1 VSRRDGGRF
10 RAGWHT
16 RWICTAE
23 LGTRGAQAELLDG
36 PQDGEGRSR
45 SRRNPSVSEL
55 WVLGVVRDPKERFR
69 PIAVD
74 KSRSRSELPRY
85 PSLFVAGLATG
96 QITAEYA
103 SILLFCFFPKGTH
116 ERLRAGCNG
125 GDSWNYFGKKI
136 LDSTGM
142 TLRSMENGTEVLP
155 KKLTRREPEG
165 LLLCGSPKHW
175 VAPVYCTGGRRGC
188 RSSRFNFFAG

>member
-1 VSRRDGGRF
+1 MIVNGWSNLFHKVVDQQPSCHVADGLTHILLEITLNGCDRVRMDLF
-10 RAGWHT
+10 GEFDFH
-16 RWICTAE
+16 AE
-23 LGTRGAQAELLDG
+23 LCSSGQSLAFVTGAT
-36 PQDGEGRSR
+36 SR
-45 SRRNPSVSEL
+45 
-55 WVLGVVRDPKERFR
+55 LG
-69 PIAVD
+69 
-74 KSRSRSELPRY
+74 SELPRY

-116 ERLRAGCNG
+116 ERLRVGCNG
-125 GDSWNYFGKKI
+125 RDSWNYFGKRI